1 MYNGKYEKRWNE
13 RLALAFYFA
22 SSIFEEKAA
31 QIWASR
37 KALSTEQ
44 KLWKISA
51 RREGEAEQV
60 QHTYTPPHAR
70 RPRARNDFL
79 FESIFA
85 RRRAPRRRKLR
96 GISNEPHRYFTP
108 EYFYFAMK
116 DSEFCIGHPPT
127 TRPHMKRGKIKKW
140 HCNSLTTDEKPLL
153 LVGCHVVT

>member
-1 MYNGKYEKRWNE
+1 MASTRKGEMRGSPWPFISPLQYLKKRQHKYGLLVMHYQRSRNYGK
-13 RLALAFYFA
+13 LV
-22 SSIFEEKAA
+22 
-31 QIWASR
+31 
-37 KALSTEQ
+37 
-44 KLWKISA
+44 
-51 RREGEAEQV
+51 REGRGKPSKFNLR
-60 QHTYTPPHAR
+60 TRPPHAR

-127 TRPHMKRGKIKKW
+127 TRPHMKRGKIKK
-140 HCNSLTTDEKPLL
+140 
-153 LVGCHVVT
+153 